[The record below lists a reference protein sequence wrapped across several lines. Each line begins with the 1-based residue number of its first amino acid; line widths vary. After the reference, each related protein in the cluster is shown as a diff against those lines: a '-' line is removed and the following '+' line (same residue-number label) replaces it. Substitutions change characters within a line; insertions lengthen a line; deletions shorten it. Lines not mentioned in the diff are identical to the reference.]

1 MNFAGAQRVTIRR
14 VTTVDEGMGKTSE
27 TVTTRSWQAMVAPRV
42 SGESTDSESP
52 AIVDGRTLYG
62 PATVTLDADDRIV
75 IGDVEYE
82 VDGIPAA
89 WPWPG
94 GGMAGLEVQLKRAAS
109 PSGA

>member
-1 MNFAGAQRVTIRR
+1 MNFPGVQRVTIRR
-14 VTTVDEGMGKTSE
+14 VTTVDEGMGKISE

-42 SGESTDSESP
+42 SAESVDSDAP
-52 AIVDGRTLYG
+52 AIVDGKTLYG
-62 PATVTLDADDRIV
+62 PATGGPDADDRVV
-75 IGDVEYE
+75 IGGVEYE